1 MKNKVLKAFI
11 LGMLLAVMVFFA
23 AACAP
28 AKDDTLVDAGSND
41 WSASDVDE
49 AALNP
54 PGVMMRT
61 EQASY
66 PAGITGLKVLITNNT
81 DEEISYG
88 APFIL
93 ERKQDGKW
101 LRADMED
108 MAWIMIA
115 YLLPPGE
122 TNTDELGFDAFTD
135 PLSAGEY
142 RILKNIGEGLYSAE
156 FSVM

>member
-1 MKNKVLKAFI
+1 MMKNKVLKTFI
-11 LGMLLAVMVFFA
+11 LGMLLAVVVFA

-28 AKDDTLVDAGSND
+28 AKDDTLVDAEGDD

-54 PGVMMRT
+54 PGIEMRT
-61 EQASY
+61 KQASY
-66 PAGITGLKVLITNNT
+66 PAGITNLNVLITNNT

-101 LRADMED
+101 LRANMDD

-122 TNTDELGFDAFTD
+122 TNTDELSFDAFTD
-135 PLSAGEY
+135 PLTAGEY

-156 FSVM
+156 FSVN

>member
-1 MKNKVLKAFI
+1 MKNKALKTFI
-11 LGMLLAVMVFFA
+11 LGMLLTVVVFAA

-28 AKDDTLVDAGSND
+28 AKDDTLVDERSND

-49 AALNP
+49 AVLNP
-54 PGVMMRT
+54 PGIDMHT
-61 EQASY
+61 EQTSY
-66 PAGITGLKVLITNNT
+66 SAGITSVNVLITNNT
-81 DEEISYG
+81 DEEVSYG

-101 LRADMED
+101 LRANMED

-122 TNTDELGFDAFTD
+122 TNTDELSFDNFTD
-135 PLSAGEY
+135 PLTAGEY

-156 FSVM
+156 FSVK